1 MLYLQKD
8 MHMPSLKPH
17 YCIDITWLQSVKNN
31 IIVVITSTN
40 LASKFK
46 RFYNMTALRLTL
58 KITKKNIVKFYLTS
72 AK

>member
-1 MLYLQKD
+1 MPYLQKD

-17 YCIDITWLQSVKNN
+17 YSIDITWLQSVKNN

-58 KITKKNIVKFYLTS
+58 KIAKKDHC
-72 AK
+72 